1 MLGDDCKTL
10 AVLSKRLGAGSFLS
24 HSPLGDAPKSS
35 QPIRNSCVLLL
46 RFRLIAI
53 MLLAVAPSLRA
64 QRHGDLTPLKVVEV
78 KQLDGEI
85 LSYRHLAGTTVV
97 QMRGTRLA
105 PQASI
110 RVNVGTRPG
119 FVKLD
124 INRASISG
132 LQPAYRL
139 GKDFLT
145 YVLWSVSMDGRASN
159 LGEIT
164 FKDDRPMNM
173 NVTTTYQTFWLM
185 VTAEPYYAVDEP
197 SPMLVLYS
205 AGVAARKQTKKKA
218 LNVGSELFYFTHY
231 TTYDTAAGT
240 AAEAT
245 PNELLQARKAI
256 DLASGSG
263 ILAAKRQGTEL
274 EQQYIRQALLQAR
287 DFLARAEDAYK
298 KDARNRDVIQF
309 ARTAAQTAEDARS
322 LALDEA
328 RDQRV
333 RQADKLEQE
342 VTQLRQNTAQPAP
355 EEPQA
360 LPRAD
365 QDPESAPAPSLPARL
380 ASVAR
385 QPAMWFALLGWGVA
399 VVLLFRRRFI

>member
-1 MLGDDCKTL
+1 MLGDDCRTL

-24 HSPLGDAPKSS
+24 HSSLGDAPKSS

-46 RFRLIAI
+46 RFRFIAI

-64 QRHGDLTPLKVVEV
+64 QRHADLTPLKVVEV

-218 LNVGSELFYFTHY
+218 LNVGSKLFYFTRLHPTSFY
-231 TTYDTAAGT
+231 RRARQSISPPVPEFSPLNGKARNSNSSTFVRRCRRPGIFW
-240 AAEAT
+240 
-245 PNELLQARKAI
+245 PARKM
-256 DLASGSG
+256 L
-263 ILAAKRQGTEL
+263 
-274 EQQYIRQALLQAR
+274 IRRMPA
-287 DFLARAEDAYK
+287 
-298 KDARNRDVIQF
+298 
-309 ARTAAQTAEDARS
+309 T
-322 LALDEA
+322 
-328 RDQRV
+328 
-333 RQADKLEQE
+333 
-342 VTQLRQNTAQPAP
+342 VT
-355 EEPQA
+355 
-360 LPRAD
+360 
-365 QDPESAPAPSLPARL
+365 
-380 ASVAR
+380 
-385 QPAMWFALLGWGVA
+385 
-399 VVLLFRRRFI
+399 